1 MRTAENIID
10 DFKVAIDI
18 GDHDRVLYLLNNEVS
33 DLLSS
38 SREAVIRAMQGAG
51 MKLSIDMTDDHIL
64 EIIDYEIGGG
74 NEVLINKVVERI
86 LAEHMEWH
94 NISSP
99 IGMIVAAVG
108 AIVKGIGDAVAD
120 REKAKANRDALREQ
134 VKAERAAVSTGTIDI
149 LSVTLKEKAKSEQAL
164 GAEDVKAIQELT
176 PSQNMVKIT
185 AIVCSLF
192 LVGLIGT
199 VIVLKSKE

>member
-1 MRTAENIID
+1 
-10 DFKVAIDI
+10 
-18 GDHDRVLYLLNNEVS
+18 
-33 DLLSS
+33 
-38 SREAVIRAMQGAG
+38 
-51 MKLSIDMTDDHIL
+51 
-64 EIIDYEIGGG
+64 
-74 NEVLINKVVERI
+74 
-86 LAEHMEWH
+86 MEWH